1 MSGSAESA
9 RPTFITLGPSGTCH
23 ENALRHYLDFQ
34 GLSDYEIDL
43 VPELLPAID
52 RVRSQPDTYLVQCSA
67 HLHVHLVTE
76 RYYQEVFVMDTFI
89 YPTKELAL
97 LVRTDVESHRSLGIV
112 SATRGYPDLSKWE
125 TIIDEPSKP
134 VVARK
139 LFAGEYDAGLTH
151 LHYAEEHPDKL
162 RVQEC
167 YGAVDTTWLVYG
179 QRKRFQGDV
188 IGIRAP
194 WLFAG
199 EPESESMA
207 AAARPPS

>member
-1 MSGSAESA
+1 MRDATSSP
-9 RPTFITLGPSGTCH
+9 RPTFITLGPAGTCH

-52 RVRSQPDTYLVQCSA
+52 RVREQPDTYLVQCSA

-76 RYYQEVFVMDTFI
+76 RYYKEVFVVDTFI
-89 YPTKELAL
+89 YPTKALAL
-97 LVRTDVESHRSLGIV
+97 LVRTDVETPSSLGIV

-139 LFAGEYDAGLTH
+139 LLAGEYDAGLTH
-151 LHYAEEHPDKL
+151 QHHAEEHPDRL
-162 RVQEC
+162 RLVEL
-167 YGAVDTTWLVYG
+167 YGAVDTTWVVYG
-179 QRKRFQGDV
+179 RRKRFKGEV
-188 IGIRAP
+188 IGMRAP
-194 WLFAG
+194 WLFTG
-199 EPESESMA
+199 EREPEPEEA
-207 AAARPPS
+207 LAQR